1 MKKQN
6 AICINI
12 QMEQPYMTRE
22 EFAKKLDV
30 STRTIDRLR
39 QQGVLKCIK
48 MKDDNGKDTEKGT
61 VLIDLVAVAV
71 RNAKNAFQI

>member
-1 MKKQN
+1 MNKQN
-6 AICINI
+6 TICINI

>member
-1 MKKQN
+1 MNKQN
-6 AICINI
+6 TICINI
-12 QMEQPYMTRE
+12 KMEQPYMTRE

>member
-1 MKKQN
+1 MSKQN

-12 QMEQPYMTRE
+12 HMEQPYMTRE

-48 MKDDNGKDTEKGT
+48 MKNNKGKETERGL
-61 VLIDLVAVAV
+61 VLVDLVAIAV

>member
-1 MKKQN
+1 MNKQN

-22 EFAKKLDV
+22 DFAKKLDI
-30 STRTIDRLR
+30 STRTVDRLR
-39 QQGVLKCIK
+39 AQGVLKCVK
-48 MKDDNGKDTEKGT
+48 MKNDKGQETENGL
-61 VLIDLVAVAV
+61 VLIDLVAIAV